1 MPRGA
6 GESAQGQG
14 GAGVARFLANPASF
28 YQMGAAPYF
37 TPGSYSPTPGYVP
50 TKSGANNENPAPVAS
65 AGAPSSPAGPMGGQP
80 NINAPVGSY
89 EWWTAYN
96 PGADYSR
103 HFGGG
108 GR

>member
-1 MPRGA
+1 MAKGNIPA
-6 GESAQGQG
+6 GQGG

-28 YQMGAAPYF
+28 YQMGQPSYY
-37 TPGSYSPTPGYVP
+37 TPGSYSPTPNYVP
-50 TKSGANNENPAPVAS
+50 TKKGANNQDPVPVTAGPSTNTPSAPV
-65 AGAPSSPAGPMGGQP
+65 MGQP
-80 NINAPVGSY
+80 NISAPVGSY

>member
-1 MPRGA
+1 MGRTSPNT
-6 GESAQGQG
+6 QGQG
-14 GAGVARFLANPASF
+14 GAGVARFLSNPGLYNQPAFVPQSF
-28 YQMGAAPYF
+28 
-37 TPGSYSPTPGYVP
+37 SPSSRYVP
-50 TKSGANNENPAPVAS
+50 TKKGANNENPAPAAAS
-65 AGAPSSPAGPMGGQP
+65 SGAPASPSMPMPGQP

>member
-1 MPRGA
+1 MPRGT
-6 GESAQGQG
+6 GNLQTDGG
-14 GAGVARFLANPASF
+14 GAGVARFLANPSA
-28 YQMGAAPYF
+28 YANAAPF
-37 TPGSYSPTPGYVP
+37 VPQSYSPTPSYIP
-50 TKSGANNENPAPVAS
+50 TKKGANNENPAPSAS
-65 AGAPSSPAGPMGGQP
+65 SGAPAAPSGPALGQP

-89 EWWTAYN
+89 EWWLAYN